1 MRQSGLLFLVV
12 LLSVT
17 PAFAGG
23 ASSADGLGEP
33 EPLDSATVATPAAP
47 APPPAPSVA
56 VPAPT
61 PLPSAPQPFRIRI
74 AGSSSAEESLSPHH
88 SAIGLR
94 YRPSSP

>member
-1 MRQSGLLFLVV
+1 MRQSSLLCLVV

-33 EPLDSATVATPAAP
+33 EPLDSAAEETVAAP
-47 APPPAPSVA
+47 AQSPAPSA
-56 VPAPT
+56 AAPAPT
-61 PLPSAPQPFRIRI
+61 PLPGAPQPFRIRI
-74 AGSSSAEESLSPHH
+74 AGSSSAEKSLSPH
-88 SAIGLR
+88 SAAGLR